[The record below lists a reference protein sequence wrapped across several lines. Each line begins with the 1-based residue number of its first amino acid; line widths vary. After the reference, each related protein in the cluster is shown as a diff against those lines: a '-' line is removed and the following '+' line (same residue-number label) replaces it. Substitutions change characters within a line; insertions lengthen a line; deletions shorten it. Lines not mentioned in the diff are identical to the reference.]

1 MNKLV
6 TFCLAAATLTACS
19 KKEDP
24 QPAASTPAPI
34 QAATVN
40 TAFDA
45 YATGSSPAATQ
56 SLSLLATKPTYQV
69 FPDRLEVKLEAINT
83 NNFVQDR
90 VLFTIP
96 ISRQK
101 AGLTGTYTLA
111 SQPDAGLGD
120 VLVTY
125 TRPSNSTSAFDNV
138 YGTNSARLEGSF
150 TLTSYD
156 ASRRIISGSYT
167 VKMLNVKGPFSF
179 LDVNSS
185 GDPRRDGDVRLSGTF
200 QEVPLK

>member
-1 MNKLV
+1 
-6 TFCLAAATLTACS
+6 
-19 KKEDP
+19 
-24 QPAASTPAPI
+24 
-34 QAATVN
+34 
-40 TAFDA
+40 
-45 YATGSSPAATQ
+45 
-56 SLSLLATKPTYQV
+56 
-69 FPDRLEVKLEAINT
+69 VKLEAINT

-120 VLVTY
+120 ALVTY
-125 TRPSNSTSAFDNV
+125 TRPSNSTSALDNV

-150 TLTSYD
+150 IITSYD

-167 VKMLNVKGPFSF
+167 VKMKGPFSF
-179 LDVNSS
+179 VDVNSA

>member
-1 MNKLV
+1 LPGRRYAHRLLQKRR
-6 TFCLAAATLTACS
+6 
-19 KKEDP
+19 
-24 QPAASTPAPI
+24 TPARGR
-34 QAATVN
+34 
-40 TAFDA
+40 
-45 YATGSSPAATQ
+45 YAGPHSGRDRQHGIRCLRDGQFARRYSVAEPAGHEAD
-56 SLSLLATKPTYQV
+56 LSGIT
-69 FPDRLEVKLEAINT
+69 DRLEVKLEAINT

-101 AGLTGTYTLA
+101 AGLMGTYTLA

-120 VLVTY
+120 ALVTY

-150 TLTSYD
+150 IITSYD

-167 VKMLNVKGPFSF
+167 VKMKGPFSF
-179 LDVNSS
+179 VDVNSA